1 MDCRRI
7 LRIPADSRRFLR
19 ILPDYKRIL
28 DGFRWIL
35 NDSFEDFL
43 KDSGGFKI
51 LLPILS
57 DFSNIPVDT

>member
-1 MDCRRI
+1 MD
-7 LRIPADSRRFLR
+7 S
-19 ILPDYKRIL
+19 

-51 LLPILS
+51 LRPILS